1 MRPIALVTGASSG
14 LGAEFARQLARDGF
28 DVVLVARRRERLEE
42 LAQEISAAHAAQAE
56 VLAADLADEKDCR
69 RVASR
74 VAGEERLEILVNNA
88 GFGTKGRFW
97 EGELEIQEKMHRLHV
112 LATMRLAHAALPG
125 MVRRGRGG
133 IINVSSSAAF
143 GRSPG
148 NVSYCATKSWM
159 NAFTEGLALELHNLG
174 SPVRVQALCPGF
186 TWSEFHD
193 TMGVSRSIVPASWW
207 MKAEEVVAISLR
219 GLERGK
225 IIVVPGWRYRCF
237 AALIGVLPFR
247 LRFRLEAR
255 APYRRD
261 QLRQ

>member
-14 LGAEFARQLARDGF
+14 IGAVFARRLARGGF
-28 DVVLVARRRERLEE
+28 DLVLVARRRERLEE
-42 LAQEISAAHAAQAE
+42 LAREIASAHGAQAE
-56 VLAADLADEKDCR
+56 VLAADLAEDADCR
-69 RVASR
+69 RVAAR
-74 VAGEERLEILVNNA
+74 AAGEERLEMLVNNA

-97 EGELEIQEKMHRLHV
+97 EGDLESQERMHRLHV
-112 LATMRLAHAALPG
+112 TATLRLAYAALPG

-148 NVSYCATKSWM
+148 NVSYCATKAWM
-159 NAFTEGLALELHNLG
+159 NVFTEGLALELHNLG

-193 TMGVSRSIVPASWW
+193 TMGVDRSIVPASWW
-207 MKAEEVVAISLR
+207 MKAEDVVEASLD
-219 GLERGK
+219 GLEKGK
-225 IIVVPGWRYRCF
+225 IIVVPGWRYRFF
-237 AALIGVLPFR
+237 AAFMGVLPFR

-255 APYRRD
+255 AFYRRD
-261 QLRQ
+261 KLRR